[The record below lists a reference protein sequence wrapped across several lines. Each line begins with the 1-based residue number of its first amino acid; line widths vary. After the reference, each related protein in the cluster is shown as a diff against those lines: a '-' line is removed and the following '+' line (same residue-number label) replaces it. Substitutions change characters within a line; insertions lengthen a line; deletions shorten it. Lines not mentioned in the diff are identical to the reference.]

1 MLSRDSI
8 WNFHREADDVGA
20 SPAFSRR
27 VTLFQSYR
35 LSQKGRPIEDLDEV
49 AIRVASSNDK

>member
-8 WNFHREADDVGA
+8 WNFHREADDVEA

-35 LSQKGRPIEDLDEV
+35 LTQKGRPIEDLDEI
-49 AIRVASSNDK
+49 AIRVASC

>member
-8 WNFHREADDVGA
+8 WKFHREADDVGA

>member
-1 MLSRDSI
+1 MLGYQLPFQD
-8 WNFHREADDVGA
+8 A
-20 SPAFSRR
+20 SLYFK
-27 VTLFQSYR
+27 VTDY

>member
-8 WNFHREADDVGA
+8 WNFHREAVDVGA
-20 SPAFSRR
+20 STAFSRC

>member
-1 MLSRDSI
+1 MMGHHQPFQD
-8 WNFHREADDVGA
+8 A
-20 SPAFSRR
+20 SLYFK
-27 VTLFQSYR
+27 VTNY

>member
-1 MLSRDSI
+1 MFSRDSI

-27 VTLFQSYR
+27 VTLFQSYG

-49 AIRVASSNDK
+49 AIRVASC

>member
-35 LSQKGRPIEDLDEV
+35 LSQKGRSIEDLDEV
-49 AIRVASSNDK
+49 AIRVASC